1 MYKKIHKINMKLTT
15 YYFTAVVQPLDW
27 FEQERE
33 YLLVMERTRN
43 VMDLFDLINSKGPL
57 PETEAKKIF
66 KQVRHH
72 LVYLSS
78 VFLSCKEPKSFT
90 ATQTFV

>member
-1 MYKKIHKINMKLTT
+1 MKLTT

-27 FEQERE
+27 FEHERE

-43 VMDLFDLINSKGPL
+43 VMDLFDLIDSKGPL
-57 PETEAKKIF
+57 PEKSAKNIF

-90 ATQTFV
+90 ATQTCV